1 MVLQQLAQARQSTS
15 FQTSLSIVAAIE
27 SRPLGVLFFNLVRK
41 ALNVFLFLPALI
53 LNDLKLKPVAFA
65 TRIF

>member
-1 MVLQQLAQARQSTS
+1 
-15 FQTSLSIVAAIE
+15 
-27 SRPLGVLFFNLVRK
+27 VRK